1 MFKQNKC
8 ENTEETRPCT
18 AFESRPFT
26 AANIPSCTK
35 KEPQMRRAQSAI
47 KIASYKQQ
55 YNFLF
60 KEDIFDDNHEK
71 IRYTLPFKDQRL

>member
-18 AFESRPFT
+18 AVESRPFT
-26 AANIPSCTK
+26 TGAISRKVKN
-35 KEPQMRRAQSAI
+35 EPQMRRAQSAV

-60 KEDIFDDNHEK
+60 K
-71 IRYTLPFKDQRL
+71 